1 MQCSKCH
8 TENPEANNF
17 CRSCG
22 EKLLLT
28 CPQCDS
34 EYLPEDQFCG
44 KCGHKIKTA
53 SVRGFSTSEAKPIPV
68 SDSERKHIT
77 VLFSDLSGYTAI
89 TEKLDPEETKD
100 IMARIFGEIS
110 KVVSKYEGFI
120 EKFVGDAVMVLF
132 GFPTAHEDDPVRA
145 IKARDIHEIV
155 SSLSPRYERLIGK
168 PLAMH
173 TGICTGLVLTGEVNL
188 EKGTYGVLG
197 DTINT
202 ASRLSGLAKPD
213 EILVGSDTYYQA
225 EGYFTFEPLEHA
237 QVKGKAEPVKPYK
250 LLSPREEPIK
260 TRRLSGLRAELIGR
274 RAEITILN
282 EAIGKLKQGKGSII
296 SISGDAGTGK
306 SRLIEEFRTTP
317 HAQEIQWREAHCYA
331 YAQNIPYFPLLD
343 LFSRAWQIKEGDSS
357 ELVRNKVES
366 RIKYLLGNEEEVIP
380 YIGTLYSLSYPEI
393 EEISPELWKSKLYA
407 GVQSI
412 LSALARKAPTVIC
425 LEDLHWSDT
434 SSIEL
439 LRFILKDFQLPAVFI
454 CAYRPPFSLF
464 ASSKLTGLSKAY
476 HEIKL
481 QDLSTSEAQ
490 IMVVSLLK
498 TEAIPSDLRRFIQ
511 TRVEGNPFYLEE
523 IINALVESET
533 LVRENGSWKLTRSL
547 LEVNMPSTVQGIISA
562 RLDRLERATKRILQ
576 EASVIGRAF
585 LYDILERVTELKEHI
600 DRSLTALERLDLI
613 RTVSLQPH
621 REYVFKHALTQEVV
635 YNGILR
641 KERPAVHEK
650 IGLVMEDIFH
660 DRLPEFYETLAFHF
674 KQGQSVVKAV
684 DYLMKAGDK
693 SMHRYALDESHQYY
707 KEAFELLSGKLE
719 ASKGKKVI
727 LIDLILNW
735 TVVYIHR
742 GAISEL
748 YDLLKDHEELALSLD
763 DKARLGMF
771 YVRLGW
777 SMELMQK
784 IREAYQCLHKAL
796 ALGEQIGDEKVI
808 GYACGWLTF
817 VCGDL
822 GLLDDAVAFGQR
834 VQAMPL
840 HNLDQELF
848 RLSTTGLGIISYF
861 KGDIKTSNYMAQ
873 ALIDFG
879 RKHSNMPCLA
889 EGYLIL
895 GFGYLPVGD
904 FSSAIECAQKAIQ
917 SALEPLFYI
926 NAKLLLGL
934 SYLSNG
940 QHQEAEDSLQE
951 VIKLTESYGLGYHGV
966 SAKGCL
972 GIAMVAKG
980 HLYQGIRMVEDV
992 IQAYIENE
1000 NKYRYAFFN
1009 FLLGKVYLQILRGGE
1024 KKNILF
1030 LVKNIGFLIRTVPF
1044 AHKKAE
1050 DHLNKAVEVAKEIGA
1065 KNILGQAYFNLGQL
1079 HKFKGKTDK
1088 ARECISE
1095 AISAFEECEADV
1107 FLKQAHTAL
1116 NELT

>member
-1 MQCSKCH
+1 M
-8 TENPEANNF
+8 
-17 CRSCG
+17 CG
-22 EKLLLT
+22 EKLILT

-34 EYLPEDQFCG
+34 ENLPEDHFCG
-44 KCGHKIKTA
+44 KCGYRIKAAVTEIA
-53 SVRGFSTSEAKPIPV
+53 QSTTKPLLVPE
-68 SDSERKHIT
+68 SERKHVT

-89 TEKLDPEETKD
+89 TEKLDPEETKE
-100 IMARIFGEIS
+100 IMAKIFGEIS

-120 EKFVGDAVMVLF
+120 ERFVGDAVMALF

-145 IKARDIHEIV
+145 IKAARDIHEVV
-155 SSLSPRYERLIGK
+155 SSLSPRYERPIGK

-173 TGICTGLVLTGEVNL
+173 TGISTGLVVTGEVNL
-188 EKGTYGVLG
+188 GKGTYGVLG

-202 ASRLSGLAKPD
+202 ASRLSGLAKPG

-237 QVKGKAEPVKPYK
+237 RVKGKAEPVKPYK
-250 LLSPREEPIK
+250 VLSLREEPIK

-274 RAEITILN
+274 RAEMMLLN
-282 EAIGKLKQGKGSII
+282 EAIEKLKEGKGSII

-306 SRLIEEFRTTP
+306 SRLIEEFRTTL
-317 HAQEIQWREAHCYA
+317 HAQEIQCREGHCYA
-331 YAQNIPYFPLLD
+331 YAQNIPYFPLMD
-343 LFSRAWQIKEGDSS
+343 LFSSAWQIQEGDSS

-366 RIKYLLGNEEEVIP
+366 KIKYLLGDEEEVIP

-393 EEISPELWKSKLYA
+393 EEISPELWKSRLYA
-407 GVQSI
+407 GIQLI

-425 LEDLHWSDT
+425 LEDLHWSDS

-439 LRFILKDFQLPAVFI
+439 LRFILKGFQLPAVFI

-464 ASSKLTGLSKAY
+464 ASNQLTDLNKAY

-490 IMVVSLLK
+490 TMLVSLLK

-511 TRVEGNPFYLEE
+511 ARVEGNPFYLEE
-523 IINALVESET
+523 VINTLVESET
-533 LVRENGSWKLTRSL
+533 LVRENDSWKLTKSL

-562 RLDRLERATKRILQ
+562 RLDRLERETKRILQ

-585 LYDILERVTELKEHI
+585 LYDILKRVTELKEHI

-613 RTVSLQPH
+613 RTRSLQPH
-621 REYVFKHALTQEVV
+621 LEYIFKHALTQEVV
-635 YNGILR
+635 YNAILR

-674 KQGQSVVKAV
+674 KQGQSVLKAV
-684 DYLMKAGDK
+684 DYLMKAGEK

-707 KEAFELLSGKLE
+707 REAFELLTGKLE
-719 ASKGKKVI
+719 VSKDEKVM

-748 YDLLKDHEELALSLD
+748 YDLLMDHEELALSLD

-796 ALGEQIGDEKVI
+796 ELGEEIGDEKVI

-840 HNLDQELF
+840 HKLDQELF

-861 KGDIKTSNYMAQ
+861 RGDIKTSNYMAK

-879 RKHSNMPCLA
+879 QKHSSMPCLA

-895 GFGYLPVGD
+895 GFGHLPVGD

-917 SALEPLFYI
+917 FALEPLFYI

-934 SYLSNG
+934 SYLSKG
-940 QHQEAEDSLQE
+940 QHQEAEDSLRE
-951 VIKLTESYGLGYHGV
+951 VIKLTDSYDLGYHGV

-972 GIAMVAKG
+972 GIAMIAKG
-980 HLYQGIRMVEDV
+980 HFHQGRCMMEDA
-992 IQAYIENE
+992 IQVSLKNE

-1009 FLLGKVYLQILRGGE
+1009 FLLGKAYLQILLGGE
-1024 KKNILF
+1024 KKNLFF
-1030 LVKNIGFLIRTVPF
+1030 LVKNIDFLIRTVPF

-1065 KNILGQAYFNLGQL
+1065 KNILGQAYLNLGQL

-1088 ARECISE
+1088 AGECISE
-1095 AISAFEECEADV
+1095 AISAFEECEAEV
-1107 FLKQAHTAL
+1107 FLKQAHTAMKCL
-1116 NELT
+1116 SN